1 MKKFRIEYIIS
12 IVIIIAMVLVVV
24 LGMQKKD
31 ITKKEFHSKNLTTPI
46 AQTESPEPSEAPSS
60 DGAKA
65 TAAPKTSAKPSN
77 GAVSKKAPDNK
88 TDSKSAATD
97 DYLTCTLSVRCD
109 TILNNTDKLSAEKI
123 NIIPDDGIV
132 LPETE
137 VKFSDGESAFDV
149 LQRELK
155 KDNIHMEFQK
165 TAAYNTVY
173 VEGIA
178 NIYQFDCGELS
189 GWTYSVN
196 DKFPNYGCSDY
207 KLQDGDDLKFLYTCD
222 MGADVGADYA
232 AQ

>member
-46 AQTESPEPSEAPSS
+46 AQTESPEPSKAPSS
-60 DGAKA
+60 GSDKA
-65 TAAPKTSAKPSN
+65 TAAPKSSAKPSG
-77 GAVSKKAPDNK
+77 GAVSKNAPGNK
-88 TDSKSAATD
+88 SD

-109 TILNNTDKLSAEKI
+109 TILDNTDKLSAEKI
-123 NIIPDDGIV
+123 NIVPDDGIV
-132 LPETE
+132 FPETE
-137 VKFSDGESAFDV
+137 VEFSDGESAFDV
-149 LQRELK
+149 LRRELK
-155 KDNIHMEFQK
+155 NSNIHMEFQK
-165 TAAYNTVY
+165 TAANTVY

-196 DKFPNYGCSDY
+196 DKVPNYGCSDY

-222 MGADVGADYA
+222 MGTDVGADYA

>member
-60 DGAKA
+60 GSDKA
-65 TAAPKTSAKPSN
+65 TAAPKSSAKPSG
-77 GAVSKKAPDNK
+77 GAVSKNVPGNK
-88 TDSKSAATD
+88 SD

-109 TILNNTDKLSAEKI
+109 TILDNTDKLSAEKI

-132 LPETE
+132 FPETE

-155 KDNIHMEFQK
+155 NSNIHMEFQK

-222 MGADVGADYA
+222 MGTDVGADYA

>member
-60 DGAKA
+60 SDSVKA
-65 TAAPKTSAKPSN
+65 TAAPKSSAKPSG
-77 GAVSKKAPDNK
+77 GAVSKNAPGNK
-88 TDSKSAATD
+88 SD

-109 TILNNTDKLSAEKI
+109 TILDNTDKLSAEKI

-132 LPETE
+132 FPETE

-149 LQRELK
+149 LRRELK
-155 KDNIHMEFQK
+155 NSNIHMEFQK

-222 MGADVGADYA
+222 MGTDVGADYA

>member
-12 IVIIIAMVLVVV
+12 IIIIIAMVLVVV
-24 LGMQKKD
+24 FGMQKKD
-31 ITKKEFHSKNLTTPI
+31 MTKKEFHSKNLTAPV

-60 DGAKA
+60 GSDKA
-65 TAAPKTSAKPSN
+65 TAAPKSSAKQSS
-77 GAVSKKAPDNK
+77 GVVSKKAPD
-88 TDSKSAATD
+88 SKSASTD
-97 DYLTCTLSVRCD
+97 DYLTCTLSVHCD
-109 TILNNTDKLSAEKI
+109 TILDNTDKLSAEKI

>member
-24 LGMQKKD
+24 FGMQKKD
-31 ITKKEFHSKNLTTPI
+31 MTKKEFHSKNLTTPI

-60 DGAKA
+60 DSAKA
-65 TAAPKTSAKPSN
+65 TTAPKASAKPSG
-77 GAVSKKAPDNK
+77 GAVSKKAPENK
-88 TDSKSAATD
+88 SD

-109 TILNNTDKLSAEKI
+109 TILDNTDKLSAEKI

-132 LPETE
+132 FPETE

-155 KDNIHMEFQK
+155 NSNIHMEFQK

>member
-60 DGAKA
+60 GSDKA
-65 TAAPKTSAKPSN
+65 TAAPKSSAKPSG
-77 GAVSKKAPDNK
+77 GAVSKNAPGNK
-88 TDSKSAATD
+88 SD

-109 TILNNTDKLSAEKI
+109 TILDNTDKLSAEKI

-132 LPETE
+132 FPETE

-155 KDNIHMEFQK
+155 NSNIHMEFQK

-222 MGADVGADYA
+222 MGTDVGADYA